1 MEDIVMLEQMKEIIM
16 NYVDVEEDE
25 ITENSRFIEDLK
37 FNSYDFMSFLG
48 EVEETFEIA
57 VEEDDVL
64 TLTTVGEAIAYIE
77 KLKD

>member
-1 MEDIVMLEQMKEIIM
+1 MLEQMKEIIM

>member
-1 MEDIVMLEQMKEIIM
+1 MLEQIKEIIM
-16 NYVDVEEDE
+16 NYVDVEESA
-25 ITENSRFIEDLK
+25 ITENARFIEDLK

-57 VEEDDVL
+57 VEEEDVL
-64 TLTTVGEAIAYIE
+64 SLTTVGEAIAYIE

>member
-1 MEDIVMLEQMKEIIM
+1 MLEQIKEIIM
-16 NYVDVEEDE
+16 NYVDVEESK
-25 ITENSRFIEDLK
+25 ITENARFIEDLK

-48 EVEETFEIA
+48 EVEETFEIT
-57 VEEDDVL
+57 VEEEDVL

>member
-1 MEDIVMLEQMKEIIM
+1 MLFR
-16 NYVDVEEDE
+16 
-25 ITENSRFIEDLK
+25 SRFIEDLK

-48 EVEETFEIA
+48 EVEETFEIT
-57 VEEDDVL
+57 VEEEDVL

>member
-1 MEDIVMLEQMKEIIM
+1 MKEIIM